1 MKIIDNEIRINR
13 GDRLLIEFSIDNG
26 EDNLQIYNMEVDV
39 WNNEINFI

>member
-39 WNNEINFI
+39 WNKEINFI

>member
-26 EDNLQIYNMEVDV
+26 EDNLQISNTEVDV
-39 WNNEINFI
+39 